1 MPSIVPP
8 LDFIPKLPARGAEF
22 IIDQLNQQL
31 DILTE
36 IASNTIQESVK
47 LPGGIQCD
55 DPRIKKLK
63 EQLAEIQKIIGEV
76 QAAIPKIQQTITL
89 VKQIVTIAQ
98 SVKATISAAQLA
110 NPATA
115 GLFIAMQLQAIQD
128 ATIVNAIASL
138 NQFSALPQTLL
149 GRLQT
154 LLPPLLAAI
163 AKIGEACNGDTPD
176 FQIPEELSNSLVTDY
191 NDAVQSKFYT
201 EQNVSDSDLTDRS
214 DQIETILQQQRDL
227 LTSLLEAPSQ
237 VYKQTGPPSSNL
249 GKTGDYYID
258 LETNLVYGPKLS
270 ATEWGTSVN

>member
-36 IASNTIQESVK
+36 IAADVIQESVK
-47 LPGGIQCD
+47 LPGDVNCD

-63 EQLAEIQKIIGEV
+63 EQLAQIQKIIGDV
-76 QAAIPKIQQTITL
+76 QAAIPKVQQTISV

-138 NQFSALPQTLL
+138 NQFATLPQTLL
-149 GRLQT
+149 ARLQT
-154 LLPPLLAAI
+154 LIPPLIAALT
-163 AKIGEACNGDTPD
+163 KIGGACNGETPELTIPDELLDTT
-176 FQIPEELSNSLVTDY
+176 NY
-191 NDAVQSKFYT
+191 NDLVESEFYT
-201 EQNVSDSDLTDRS
+201 ELNVSDADLTDRS
-214 DQIETILQQQRDL
+214 DRIETILQQQQDL
-227 LTSLLEAPSQ
+227 LKSLLEAPSQ
-237 VYKQTGPPSSNL
+237 VYKQQGPPTSDL
-249 GKTGDYYID
+249 GKAGDYYID
-258 LETNLVYGPKLS
+258 IDTNSVYGPKLS
-270 ATEWGTSVN
+270 ATEWGSPVN